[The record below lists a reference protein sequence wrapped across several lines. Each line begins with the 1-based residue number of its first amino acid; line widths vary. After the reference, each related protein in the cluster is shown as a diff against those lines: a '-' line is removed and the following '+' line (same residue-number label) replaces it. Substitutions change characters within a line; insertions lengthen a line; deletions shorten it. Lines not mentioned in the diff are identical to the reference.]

1 MAAYHAPMDDRI
13 TSLEEKFAFLEHQ
26 VEQLDGVIRDAFE
39 RLDGLAR
46 ELQQTRA
53 SIQHV
58 ETRLDES
65 GSDEDPRCRVTG
77 LLEEVQAGSDRAADA
92 VQGRVEISD
101 CEVLDG
107 LDGVDRS
114 GGVGLVSLGPCHF
127 SNEVAVAELDRA
139 AIEHR

>member
-1 MAAYHAPMDDRI
+1 MDDRI

-46 ELQQTRA
+46 ELKQTRA

-65 GSDEDPRCRVTG
+65 GSDE
-77 LLEEVQAGSDRAADA
+77 E
-92 VQGRVEISD
+92 
-101 CEVLDG
+101 
-107 LDGVDRS
+107 
-114 GGVGLVSLGPCHF
+114 
-127 SNEVAVAELDRA
+127 
-139 AIEHR
+139 